1 MAGVCMT
8 STTVIYLRPC
18 PRVPPDP
25 KVGRRCLASKGTPVT
40 YFSVMPR

>member
-8 STTVIYLRPC
+8 STTHPSATVPS
-18 PRVPPDP
+18 VPPDP
-25 KVGRRCLASKGTPVT
+25 RVMRRCLASKGTPVT